1 MQSAHLFYMW
11 VIRAY
16 EKDTDFVIFRQG
28 SSEGLFEYDPLVSH
42 QERMNTIREVMKG
55 LVYDKFKDELVETF
69 TRLKKEVAHFE
80 IYIHGVREADAWSD
94 IRGSFV
100 IPY

>member
-1 MQSAHLFYMW
+1 MQSVHLFYMW

-16 EKDTDFVIFRQG
+16 EKDTNYVNFRQG
-28 SSEGLFEYDPLVSH
+28 SSEDVFEYDPSVSR
-42 QERMNTIREVMKG
+42 QERMNKIREEMKTI
-55 LVYDKFKDELVETF
+55 VYDNFKDELLHSF
-69 TRLKKEVAHFE
+69 DKLGKKVAHFE

-100 IPY
+100 IPS

>member
-16 EKDTDFVIFRQG
+16 EKDTNFVTFRQG
-28 SSEGLFEYDPLVSH
+28 SSEDLFEYDSSVSH
-42 QERMNTIREVMKG
+42 QERINKIREEMKTI
-55 LVYDKFKDELVETF
+55 VYDNFKDELVESF
-69 TRLKKEVAHFE
+69 TKLKKKVAHFE
-80 IYIHGVREADAWSD
+80 IYIHGVREVDAWSD

-100 IPY
+100 IPQ